1 MMVAAAPRFNNALT
15 LAAIS
20 VNLGAAGYVTA

>member
-1 MMVAAAPRFNNALT
+1 MMGARRPRFNNALT

-20 VNLGAAGYVTA
+20 VNLGATGYITA